1 MPPDSKSDTIP
12 PTISDVLQEIREQGV
27 ILKALAH
34 TVGELWEHTQHQDK
48 AHDKAGRE
56 LRRVRKAMVAASV
69 ALDVDGPDLS
79 DPEMPNG
86 HG

>member
-12 PTISDVLQEIREQGV
+12 PTISDVLHELRQQHET
-27 ILKALAH
+27 LKALAH
-34 TVGELWEHTQHQDK
+34 TVGELWTHAQHQVQ
-48 AHDKAGRE
+48 AHDKSGRE